1 MTGNGGTG
9 AAIPRTRQDVLR
21 KHPRRRAQAGVEVE
35 VVRARESQRSVGG
48 RLKPLQGDEP
58 TKVGCESDPIHCLM
72 RSVSPRRP
80 SSRLIVTSNN
90 GMDQRRAKHKPLTPV
105 KSMGQL

>member
-1 MTGNGGTG
+1 
-9 AAIPRTRQDVLR
+9 
-21 KHPRRRAQAGVEVE
+21 
-35 VVRARESQRSVGG
+35 
-48 RLKPLQGDEP
+48 
-58 TKVGCESDPIHCLM
+58 M